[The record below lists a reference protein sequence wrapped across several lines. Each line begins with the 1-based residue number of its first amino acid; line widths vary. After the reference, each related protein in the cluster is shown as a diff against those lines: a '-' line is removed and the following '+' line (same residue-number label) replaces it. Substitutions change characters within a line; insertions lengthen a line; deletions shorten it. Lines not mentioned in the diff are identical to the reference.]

1 MTDTLKILHYS
12 DLHGELPQIPKK
24 FWFTDVTLALTGDI
38 CNNYPH
44 QTFTPGI
51 KQGTLFTPTNWQ
63 VWNYRK
69 IDTALEAQFQN
80 QWVEEKLIPHL
91 AKCGIDLKNVLIFR
105 GNHDWADFEKYFPNA
120 LNVGSK
126 TILYRGIKIGILT
139 GVCPIAGEW
148 NDEITEWTFE
158 NRVKALDHDIEI
170 LLTHAGPYGI
180 KDGGYGSREIAKAIY
195 GQHSG
200 QIPYFSRLRLHLYG
214 HAHASRGAHRDT
226 IETELGKREVRF
238 YNAAETRFEIDFPV
252 GQ

>member
-12 DLHGELPQIPKK
+12 DLHGKLPQIPKK
-24 FWFTDVTLALTGDI
+24 FWFTDVTIALTGDI
-38 CNNYPH
+38 CNNYPY

-69 IDTALEAQFQN
+69 IDTALEAQLQN
-80 QWVEEKLIPHL
+80 QWVEEKLIPHFE
-91 AKCGIDLKNVLIFR
+91 KCGIKLENMIVLN

-120 LNVGSK
+120 LRLGAK
-126 TILYRGIKIGILT
+126 TILYRGIKIGLLT
-139 GVCPIAGEW
+139 GVNSIAGEW
-148 NDEITEWTFE
+148 NDEITELGFE
-158 NRVKALDHDIEI
+158 RRIKELDPDIEI

-195 GQHSG
+195 GQTSAE
-200 QIPYFSRLRLHLYG
+200 IPYFRNLKLHLFG
-214 HAHASRGAHRDT
+214 HAHGNRGAHRDT

-238 YNAAETRFEIDFPV
+238 YNAAETRFEIDFLV